1 MSSSSSLSISADVTS
16 DLSYRAVAPAW
27 HTVIVL
33 IILFASSLAG
43 ALAGSITPGS
53 RGHGRAPGYLL
64 IIASEW
70 LVVAFIWWGAHRRG
84 FRMADLVGGK
94 WARVGDVFRDL
105 GIAVAFLIVSALV
118 LNGVGYLMKAS
129 SNSALR
135 DMLPRTATEVALWVL
150 LSLTAGFCEELIF
163 RGYLFR
169 QFSALTRSSAGGLV
183 LQGIAFGAGHGYQG
197 WKLMLLIA
205 VYGCMFGLLAQWRRS
220 LRPGMITHSLQ
231 DGVTGIVARH
241 FMK

>member
-1 MSSSSSLSISADVTS
+1 MSSSLSITTGMTS
-16 DLSYRAVAPAW
+16 ESSYRAVAPAW
-27 HTVIVL
+27 HTIIVL

-64 IIASEW
+64 IMAAEW

-84 FRMADLVGGK
+84 LRLADLVGGK
-94 WARVGDVFRDL
+94 WARVADVFRDL
-105 GIAVAFLIVSALV
+105 GIALAFLIVSVLV
-118 LNGVGYLMKAS
+118 LNGLGHLMKAS
-129 SNSALR
+129 SNAALR
-135 DMLPRTATEVALWVL
+135 DMLPRTSTEVALWIF

-169 QFSALTRSSAGGLV
+169 QFSALTRSSVAGLI

-197 WKLMLLIA
+197 WKLMLLIT
-205 VYGCMFGLLAQWRRS
+205 VYGCMFGLLAQWRHS
-220 LRPGMITHSLQ
+220 LRPGMMTHALQ
-231 DGVTGIVARH
+231 DGVTGIVASH
-241 FMK
+241 FM

>member
-1 MSSSSSLSISADVTS
+1 MSSSLSITADITNGS
-16 DLSYRAVAPAW
+16 SYRAVAPAW

-64 IIASEW
+64 IMAAEW
-70 LVVAFIWWGAHRRG
+70 LVAAFIWWGAHRQG
-84 FRMADLVGGK
+84 LRMGDLVGGK
-94 WARVGDVFRDL
+94 WARVADVFRDL
-105 GIAVAFLIVSALV
+105 GIGIAFLIVSVFV
-118 LNGVGYLMKAS
+118 LNGLGYLMKAS

-135 DMLPRTATEVALWVL
+135 NMLPRTSTEIALWIS

-169 QFSALTRSSAGGLV
+169 QFSALTQSPAAGLI

-197 WKLMLLIA
+197 WKLMLLIT

-220 LRPGMITHSLQ
+220 LRPGMITHALQ

-241 FMK
+241 FM